1 MLTQPGEWTGG
12 SDAMDSSI
20 EKRVHWTN
28 IPSPD
33 NKKNKRRWFSFGRP
47 NGTGSPRLSSGSSRT
62 STRTKNLLTYLFFI
76 LMIGINIYI
85 IAQSFFSAPE
95 SPLRMMH
102 LDGRKSESSS
112 LQDVLVKGMER
123 KSFEIDR
130 YYASRDS
137 PMFCDLCPS
146 GDEFCKG
153 IGYVLIFIARSQS
166 ADCLEMTVIKTSLLV
181 SCMKVS
187 A

>member
-12 SDAMDSSI
+12 SDATDGSA

-33 NKKNKRRWFSFGRP
+33 NKKNKRPWFSLGRR
-47 NGTGSPRLSSGSSRT
+47 NATGSPRLSSGSSRT
-62 STRTKNLLTYLFFI
+62 SARTKNLLTYLFFI

-85 IAQSFFSAPE
+85 IAQSFFAMPDAR
-95 SPLRMMH
+95 LMH
-102 LDGRKSESSS
+102 LDGRKGKSS
-112 LQDVLVKGMER
+112 LESMVKGIER
-123 KSFEIDR
+123 KSFELEQ

-146 GDEFCKG
+146 GDEFCKS
-153 IGYVLIFIARSQS
+153 IGS
-166 ADCLEMTVIKTSLLV
+166 VISYL
-181 SCMKVS
+181 
-187 A
+187 

>member
-1 MLTQPGEWTGG
+1 
-12 SDAMDSSI
+12 MDSSI